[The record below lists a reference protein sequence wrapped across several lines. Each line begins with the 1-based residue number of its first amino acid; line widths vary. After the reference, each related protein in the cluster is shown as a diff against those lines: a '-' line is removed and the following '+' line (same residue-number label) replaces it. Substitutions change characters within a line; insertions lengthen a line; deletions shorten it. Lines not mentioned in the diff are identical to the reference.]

1 MSSRSLK
8 NRAKRPNDS
17 RYLIDQGSLF
27 PYLAQKLSLEIISEI
42 TPNVKLNSGR
52 MVRAK
57 MVNNRKGGIVRYVL
71 PLLIILDNPKSLQLI
86 CRSASGRGKIIH
98 KKGVKSSFDSSGL
111 VKSQDTS
118 QLSLSKGFP
127 YSVSNLNFNR
137 KKCLAWPR
145 T

>member
-57 MVNNRKGGIVRYVL
+57 MVNNRRGGMVRYVL
-71 PLLIILDNPKSLQLI
+71 PLLIVLDTKK
-86 CRSASGRGKIIH
+86 KITT
-98 KKGVKSSFDSSGL
+98 DM
-111 VKSQDTS
+111 
-118 QLSLSKGFP
+118 
-127 YSVSNLNFNR
+127 
-137 KKCLAWPR
+137 
-145 T
+145 